1 MSGYCEQCGETVC
14 ICDEVKKA
22 PVYNHARLVELRRDA
37 VSASYKFAEEYKDAI
52 AHFTIIKVFELG
64 YIQAIRDK
72 EHIA

>member
-1 MSGYCEQCGETVC
+1 MSGYCGECGDTVC
-14 ICDEVKKA
+14 ICEDTRKA

-52 AHFTIIKVFELG
+52 AHFTIIKAFELG

-72 EHIA
+72 EGIA